1 MAAKDCKC
9 CGKEVDVNNGGCA
22 LMMAFCIGHTTTLT
36 NIAFC
41 KECYEVLVEK
51 DLKSLNASASLGL
64 IFGEG
69 EE

>member
-1 MAAKDCKC
+1 MKDCNC

-22 LMMAFCIGHTTTLT
+22 LMMAFCINHSTTLT

-41 KECYEVLVEK
+41 KECYEALVK
-51 DLKSLNASASLGL
+51 PDLERLNASATLML
-64 IFGEG
+64 DFGEN